1 MPDLATNHGTCND
14 DILPGLRIACLEP
27 AATQVCLS
35 LGLAK
40 NIVGITHE
48 CVLDSVLQEREKIG
62 QRLTENT
69 SETDDTIYILTK
81 NGLDEEATQG
91 EIHKAVFEEGKK
103 RQADEAAFD
112 DDAETSQNFPVSSLY
127 PLVPSEWHKAK
138 ANLVFTQDLCAV
150 CAPTPLDVQRM
161 VNKQQQLAPTVVS
174 LQPKTLTEVGDTFVT
189 VADHCFSDLVLQH
202 HHPGKQLRDNFW
214 SDLKSIRTA
223 IESHRENN
231 AALPSVLLLEWLDP
245 PFYGGHWI
253 LDMMDYACVTNARV
267 QSAGSSKKSKTMT
280 WSNIAD
286 CDPDVILVACCG
298 FTLERNVKDTKV
310 AAEKLQVLRAGQ
322 QGSIFA
328 CDGNSYFAQ
337 PTPLLLQGVV
347 ILAMCA
353 YQNQPKVLIAIEKCC
368 QKFATRLTPRS
379 SAVGWQRVELP
390 EKEANTS
397 NKKAKAF
404 GVGDIEDLAGSA
416 EDGFHALHQKACDEG
431 KTTYKDPAT
440 GYSVFTEVAHRKR
453 GKCCGSGCRHC
464 PYNHANV
471 KDKLSRIQQPAI
483 LYQAPEDDSLLFAC
497 HPNKK
502 NQPVKVLSFSGGKDS
517 FLTIRSLVRQQ
528 QHISPPTGL
537 ILLTSFDA
545 QDRMIAHQD
554 VSIEDVVRQAQ
565 HLKISLL
572 GVPLHRGSG
581 QSYVDRL
588 VQALEVLEPLN
599 VTSLVF
605 GDLHLEHIRD
615 WRESALSSLGY
626 KREYPLWNV
635 SYDELFEDLEKSGV
649 PCIVSGSTC
658 KVVPKGTVFDRE
670 FYNRFKTEAPI
681 AASIETGTDGKE
693 FMRPVD
699 AFGERGEFHSLAKVW
714 EVSREQALGL
724 VVNLEE

>member
-1 MPDLATNHGTCND
+1 MTDLPTNHGTCD
-14 DILPGLRIACLEP
+14 GDILSGLRIACLEP

-35 LGLAK
+35 LGLAEQ
-40 NIVGITHE
+40 IVGITHE
-48 CVLDSVLQEREKIG
+48 CVLDTVLQQREKIR
-62 QRLTENT
+62 QRSTENT
-69 SETDDTIYILTK
+69 CKADDTIFVLTK

-112 DDAETSQNFPVSSLY
+112 DDAETSQDFPVSSLY
-127 PLVPSEWHKAK
+127 PLVPSEWYKAK
-138 ANLVFTQDLCAV
+138 ATLVFTQDLCAV
-150 CAPTPLDVQRM
+150 CAPTPLDVDRM
-161 VNKQQQLAPTVVS
+161 VNKQQQVAPTVVS
-174 LQPKTLTEVGDTFVT
+174 LQPKSLTEVGDTFVT
-189 VADHCFSDLVLQH
+189 VAEHCFSEHVLQQQ
-202 HHPGKQLRDNFW
+202 HPGQLLREDFW
-214 SDLKSIRTA
+214 GDLKSIRAA
-223 IESHRENN
+223 IDCHIEKDT
-231 AALPSVLLLEWLDP
+231 ALPSVLVLEWIDP

-267 QSAGSSKKSKTMT
+267 QSAASSKKSQTMT

-298 FTLERNVKDTKV
+298 FTLDRNVKDTKD
-310 AAEKLQVLRAGQ
+310 AAKKLQSLRAGQ

-353 YQNQPKVLIAIEKCC
+353 YQSQPKVLTAIAECC
-368 QKFATRLTPRS
+368 QTFTTRLTPRS
-379 SAVGWQRVELP
+379 SSVGWQRVELP
-390 EKEANTS
+390 EEDTKTS
-397 NKKAKAF
+397 NKKASAS
-404 GVGDIEDLAGSA
+404 GVGDIEDLAGPTGG
-416 EDGFHALHQKACDEG
+416 GFHALHQKACDEG

-440 GYSVFTEVAHRKR
+440 GYSVFTEVSHRKR

-464 PYNHANV
+464 PYNHVNV
-471 KDKLSRIQQPAI
+471 KEKLSRIQQPAI
-483 LYQAPEDDSLLFAC
+483 LYQAPEDDSLLFSC
-497 HPNKK
+497 HSNKK
-502 NQPVKVLSFSGGKDS
+502 NHPVKVLSFSGGKDS
-517 FLTIRSLVRQQ
+517 FLTLRTLVRQQ
-528 QHISPPTGL
+528 EHISPSIGL
-537 ILLTSFDA
+537 VLLTSFDA

-554 VSIEDVVRQAQ
+554 VSIEDVVRQAK

-581 QSYVDRL
+581 QGYVERL
-588 VQALEVLEPLN
+588 VQALDVLEPLN

-605 GDLHLEHIRD
+605 GDLHLEHIRN
-615 WRESALSSLGY
+615 WRESALSPLGY

-670 FYNRFKTEAPI
+670 FYSRIKADGPVT
-681 AASIETGTDGKE
+681 ASIETGADGNE
-693 FMRPVD
+693 LMRPVD

-714 EVSREQALGL
+714 EVSREQALGI
-724 VVNLEE
+724 VMNLEE